1 MKQMFWLYLGLG
13 SSSHCLWLDIGWHFL
28 FHLILSYSFIL
39 IFLIKWF
46 LFYLILLKRKSWYIF
61 LVFVMKNNHLKWG
74 YKPCPCFVCI
84 LSLLFHVIDI
94 ATFTTLIKC
103 LFVYT
108 FRYMICVY
116 EHAHHYHYI
125 FFFYQLWSFNDPFCV
140 LHSYVRDRIDTKV
153 NRRLPSL
160 VRWIKI
166 IWTIAVWRQNRKPL
180 PFTMLRSCVK
190 IFSQYISARWIASH

>member
-1 MKQMFWLYLGLG
+1 M
-13 SSSHCLWLDIGWHFL
+13 
-28 FHLILSYSFIL
+28 
-39 IFLIKWF
+39 
-46 LFYLILLKRKSWYIF
+46 KRKSWNIF

-74 YKPCPCFVCI
+74 YKPCPSFVCI

-94 ATFTTLIKC
+94 HVATFTTLIKC

-125 FFFYQLWSFNDPFCV
+125 FFFINYGHLMTPFSV

-160 VRWIKI
+160 VRWI
-166 IWTIAVWRQNRKPL
+166 RL
-180 PFTMLRSCVK
+180 YERSPCDVRTGSLYLLQCWDHALK
-190 IFSQYISARWIASH
+190 YSASIKARGE

>member
-1 MKQMFWLYLGLG
+1 MAF
-13 SSSHCLWLDIGWHFL
+13 FL

-84 LSLLFHVIDI
+84 LSLLFHIIDSNVYN
-94 ATFTTLIKC
+94 LNKM
-103 LFVYT
+103 LFCIYVQIYDIRLWT
-108 FRYMICVY
+108 RAPLSLY
-116 EHAHHYHYI
+116 
-125 FFFYQLWSFNDPFCV
+125 FFFYQLWSFNDPLCV
-140 LHSYVRDRIDTKV
+140 LHSYVRDRIDTNV

-160 VRWIKI
+160 VRWI
-166 IWTIAVWRQNRKPL
+166 RL
-180 PFTMLRSCVK
+180 YERSPCDVRTGSLYLLQCWDHALK
-190 IFSQYISARWIASH
+190 YSASIKARGE

>member
-1 MKQMFWLYLGLG
+1 MFWLYLGLG

-46 LFYLILLKRKSWYIF
+46 LFYLIWLKRKSWNIF
-61 LVFVMKNNHLKWG
+61 LVFVMKNNYLKWG

-94 ATFTTLIKC
+94 AAFTTLIIAC
-103 LFVYT
+103 L
-108 FRYMICVY
+108 
-116 EHAHHYHYI
+116 YI
-125 FFFYQLWSFNDPFCV
+125 RSDIWYAFMNTRTIIIIYFFFYQLWSFNDPFCV

-160 VRWIKI
+160 VRWI
-166 IWTIAVWRQNRKPL
+166 RL
-180 PFTMLRSCVK
+180 YERSPCDVRTGSLYLLQCWDHALK
-190 IFSQYISARWIASH
+190 YSASI

>member
-1 MKQMFWLYLGLG
+1 M
-13 SSSHCLWLDIGWHFL
+13 
-28 FHLILSYSFIL
+28 
-39 IFLIKWF
+39 
-46 LFYLILLKRKSWYIF
+46 KRKSWNIF
-61 LVFVMKNNHLKWG
+61 LVFVMKNNHLKWD

-125 FFFYQLWSFNDPFCV
+125 FFYQLWSFNDPLCV

-160 VRWIKI
+160 VRWI
-166 IWTIAVWRQNRKPL
+166 RL
-180 PFTMLRSCVK
+180 YERSPCDVRTGSLYLLQCWDHALK
-190 IFSQYISARWIASH
+190 YSASIKARGE